1 MATKLQIRRDSA
13 SDWTSANPVLS
24 AGEIGYEQDTSKMK
38 VGDGSTAWTSLAYF
52 SPSASS
58 TSDLSEGTNLYFTDA
73 RADAR
78 IAAASTSD
86 LSEGTNLYF
95 TDARAD
101 ARIAAASTSSGVTVV
116 ANMTALVA
124 LTGMSAGDQAF
135 VTANN
140 RLFLYN
146 GSGWYL
152 VATVQNN
159 SPSAITGVSNNYALA
174 TDGTAATITA
184 VSTDPEGAP
193 LTWSYAVTTGSLTN
207 GGGATATV
215 SQADNVFTITPTTN
229 TSYAGTFSITFSAT
243 DGVSG
248 AVSAVSAFTLTF
260 AADWS
265 SVSQQAKIQSSDIET
280 GDQFGVSTHISTD
293 GNTVVVGAQVES
305 TGGATAGSTYIFTR
319 SGTTWSQQAKLQPSD
334 VAAGDA
340 SGAQVSI
347 SGDGNTLVLSSPGD
361 DTGYTG
367 AGAAYIFTRSGTTW
381 SQQQKLVASTPEEY
395 GQFGRGVGISTD
407 GNTVVVGAPGE
418 DTGAGDTGA
427 VYVFIRSGTTWSQQQ
442 KIQHSDR
449 AQYDALGEHV
459 AVSSNGNDA
468 IISARQK
475 SGGGAAY
482 VFTRS
487 GTTWSQQ
494 AKIVSSDL
502 QDYDSF
508 GADVDISDN
517 GATVIVGAD
526 AEDSG
531 GSAAGAAYI
540 FTRSGTT
547 WSQQQKIQA
556 SDIQAG
562 DFFGIAVALDTT
574 GDLAIVGSYRE
585 DTDYSNAGAA
595 YVFTRDGTTWS
606 EESKITPTDSAR
618 AASDG
623 FGNTVAISSDTAIV
637 GGSGVE
643 GEGAAYIF
651 TA

>member
-1 MATKLQIRRDSA
+1 M
-13 SDWTSANPVLS
+13 
-24 AGEIGYEQDTSKMK
+24 
-38 VGDGSTAWTSLAYF
+38 AYF

-101 ARIAAASTSSGVTVV
+101 ARADARIAASSSGTTVV

-124 LTGMSAGDQAF
+124 LTGMATGDQAF

-140 RLFLYN
+140 KLFLYN
-146 GSGWYL
+146 GTGWYL

-159 SPSAITGVSNNYALA
+159 SPSAITGVSSNYALA

-248 AVSAVSAFTLTF
+248 AVSAVSAFTLAF

-265 SVSQQAKIQSSDIET
+265 SVSQQAKIQSSDIDT
-280 GDQFGVSTHISTD
+280 GDQFGVSAHISTD
-293 GNTVVVGAQVES
+293 GNTVVVGAQAED
-305 TGGATAGSTYIFTR
+305 TGGTSAGSVYVFTR

-334 VAAGDA
+334 VAAGDTA
-340 SGAQVSI
+340 GFQVSI
-347 SGDGNTLVLSSPGD
+347 SGDGNTLVLASHGD

-367 AGAAYIFTRSGTTW
+367 AGAAYVFTRSGTTW
-381 SQQQKLVASTPEEY
+381 TQQQKLVASNPGEY
-395 GQFGRGVGISTD
+395 DSFGKGVGISTD
-407 GNTVVVGAPGE
+407 GNTVLVGATGE
-418 DTGAGDTGA
+418 DTGVTDAGA
-427 VYVFIRSGTTWSQQQ
+427 VYVFTRSGSTWSQQAF
-442 KIQHSDR
+442 IQCSDR
-449 AQYDALGEHV
+449 AQYDGFGAQI

-468 IISARQK
+468 IIGVKEK

-494 AKIVSSDL
+494 AKILSSDL
-502 QDYDSF
+502 QAYDAF
-508 GADVDISDN
+508 GSDVDISDN
-517 GATVIVGAD
+517 GATVIVGAPT
-526 AEDSG
+526 EDSG
-531 GSAAGAAYI
+531 GADIGAAYI

-547 WSQQQKIQA
+547 WSQQQKIQSSDKAAYDNFGA
-556 SDIQAG
+556 SVG
-562 DFFGIAVALDTT
+562 LDST
-574 GDLAIVGSYRE
+574 GDLAIIGARYE
-585 DTDYSNAGAA
+585 DTDYTNAGAA

-606 EESKITPTDSAR
+606 EESKITPTDAAR
-618 AASDG
+618 AAQDH
-623 FGNTVAISSDTAIV
+623 FGNVVAISSDTAIV
-637 GGSGVE
+637 SSF
-643 GEGAAYIF
+643 AS
-651 TA
+651 

>member
-24 AGEIGYEQDTSKMK
+24 AGEMGYEQDTSKMK

-52 SPSASS
+52 NVP
-58 TSDLSEGTNLYFTDA
+58 TP
-73 RADAR
+73 
-78 IAAASTSD
+78 
-86 LSEGTNLYF
+86 
-95 TDARAD
+95 
-101 ARIAAASTSSGVTVV
+101 GVTTV

-124 LTGMSAGDQAF
+124 LTGMATGDQAF

-140 RLFLYN
+140 KLFLYN

-174 TDGTAATITA
+174 TDGTATTITA
-184 VSTDPEGAP
+184 VSTDPEGVP

-207 GGGATATV
+207 GGGASATV

-243 DGVSG
+243 DGVTG

-260 AADWS
+260 EADWS
-265 SVSQQAKIQSSDIET
+265 SVSQQAKIQSSDIQA
-280 GDQFGVSTHISTD
+280 GDQFGVNVHISTD
-293 GNTVVVGAQVES
+293 GNTVVAGALAED
-305 TGGATAGSTYIFTR
+305 TGGTTTGSTYVFTR
-319 SGTTWSQQAKLQPSD
+319 SGTTWSQEAKLQPSD
-334 VAAGDA
+334 VATGDS

-347 SGDGNTLVLSSPGD
+347 SGDGNTLVISSQGD

-381 SQQQKLVASTPEEY
+381 SQQAKLVASNPGEY
-395 GQFGRGVGISTD
+395 DSFGKGVGISTD
-407 GNTVVVGAPGE
+407 GNTVLIGAPGE
-418 DTGAGDTGA
+418 DTGVDATGA
-427 VYVFIRSGTTWSQQQ
+427 V
-442 KIQHSDR
+442 
-449 AQYDALGEHV
+449 
-459 AVSSNGNDA
+459 
-468 IISARQK
+468 
-475 SGGGAAY
+475 Y

-494 AKIVSSDL
+494 AFIQHSDRG
-502 QDYDSF
+502 QYDSF
-508 GADVDISDN
+508 GQQIAVSSNGNDAIIGVKENEAAYIFTRSGTTWSQQAKLVSSDWQIYDYFGTNVDISDN
-517 GATVIVGAD
+517 GDTVIVGANG
-526 AEDSG
+526 EDSG
-531 GSAAGAAYI
+531 GTGAGAAYI

-556 SDIQAG
+556 SDKALG
-562 DFFGIAVALDTT
+562 DSFGIAVGLDTT
-574 GDLAIVGSYRE
+574 GDLAIVGAHYDEHDVSIGR
-585 DTDYSNAGAA
+585 TGAA

-606 EESKITPTDSAR
+606 EESKITPTDSAK
-618 AASDG
+618 ATGDQFG
-623 FGNTVAISSDTAIV
+623 FNVAISSDTAIV
-637 GGSGVE
+637 SGFQVE

>member
-52 SPSASS
+52 SPSAS
-58 TSDLSEGTNLYFTDA
+58 
-73 RADAR
+73 
-78 IAAASTSD
+78 STSD

-305 TGGATAGSTYIFTR
+305 TGGSSAGDTYVFTR

-643 GEGAAYIF
+643 GKGAAYIF